1 MLLVVLGHGPAAYGS
16 PSPSSAGDPPAGSPS
31 GGIYQLPLEKGRA
44 DAAPKGSG
52 NATSPGGDGG
62 GEDEPSYYRS
72 ENNFGSSSEVP
83 GAPSGNGGSSGNSDA
98 PKAADATGSG
108 GSSSSGGNDSHTA
121 AEAGEKVAAVADT
134 GNTSPGAN
142 IALLVAIGLVA
153 IGVGVVG
160 ARANRLRAR

>member
-1 MLLVVLGHGPAAYGS
+1 VLLVVLAHGPAAYGS
-16 PSPSSAGDPPAGSPS
+16 PSPSSVGDPPAGSPS

-44 DAAPKGSG
+44 DAAPKDSG
-52 NATSPGGDGG
+52 NAGSPAEAGA

-83 GAPSGNGGSSGNSDA
+83 GAPSGGGSSPGGSDA

-108 GSSSSGGNDSHTA
+108 GSSGSGGNDSNA
-121 AEAGEKVAAVADT
+121 AAAAGQKVAAVTDT